1 MQTGASW
8 TNYGSAELMADIRH
22 SASLTFINDLGSP
35 APLTQ
40 IKRNENL
47 QVGVN
52 IFYNPQLGNFSF
64 DVVPWTS
71 VNGDVT
77 FD

>member
-1 MQTGASW
+1 MKTTPTW
-8 TNYGSAELMADIRH
+8 TPEATKAIVH
-22 SASLTFINDLGSP
+22 SAPLTFINDLGSP

-52 IFYNPQLGNFSF
+52 IFYNPQSGAFNF
-64 DVVPWTS
+64 DVVPWTE